1 MSTITEQI
9 VNLKNTINSARAV
22 ADAAYKLFNSVDS
35 GEAVSDKPIPQL
47 EREWQALEGIA
58 VQAENDLILL
68 QDTLRN
74 TQ

>member
-1 MSTITEQI
+1 MSSITEQI
-9 VNLKNTINSARAV
+9 ANLKNTIKSARDV
-22 ADAAYKLFNSVDS
+22 ADAAYKLLMSVDS
-35 GEAVSDKPIPQL
+35 GEAVSVKPVYQL

-68 QDTLRN
+68 QETLRN

>member
-9 VNLKNTINSARAV
+9 VNLKNTINSARPA
-22 ADAAYKLFNSVDS
+22 ADAAFKLLTSVDS
-35 GEAVSDKPIPQL
+35 GEAVSDKPVYQL

>member
-1 MSTITEQI
+1 MSAITEQI
-9 VNLKNTINSARAV
+9 VNLKTTINSARPV
-22 ADAAYKLFNSVDS
+22 ADAAYKLLMSVDS
-35 GEAVSDKPIPQL
+35 GEAVSDKPVYQL